1 MAVSP
6 IGQIGDRV
14 RMNASKAD
22 QENATAHL
30 HWVVEKIAKEVK
42 FRTATA
48 QIPAPKVRKD
58 YFDRSCRN
66 KICNRGPQTFCIL
79 F

>member
-6 IGQIGDRV
+6 NGQIGDRV

-30 HWVVEKIAKEVK
+30 HWVAEKIAKEVK
-42 FRTATA
+42 LRTATA
-48 QIPAPKVRKD
+48 QIPAPKVRKEKD
-58 YFDRSCRN
+58 ISIVYAKSRPPNFLS
-66 KICNRGPQTFCIL
+66 FIL
-79 F
+79 S